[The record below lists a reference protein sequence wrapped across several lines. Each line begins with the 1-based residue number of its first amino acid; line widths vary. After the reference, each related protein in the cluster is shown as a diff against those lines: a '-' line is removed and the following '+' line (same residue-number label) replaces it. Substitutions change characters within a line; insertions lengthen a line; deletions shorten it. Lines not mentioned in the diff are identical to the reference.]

1 MPIYIR
7 SIGYHINRAY
17 FKQDLQLTKAGN
29 RRAKRGGS
37 RKYEVRVEPSEADA
51 FMDFRTR
58 FCYSG
63 IMISKFYCLTSIS
76 PKDNIQFEGL
86 HHKVG
91 NKERVLLKFLKLTFW

>member
-1 MPIYIR
+1 MDHTPVRIIPGVKAAYSWHILSRIY
-7 SIGYHINRAY
+7 NC
-17 FKQDLQLTKAGN
+17 TKAGN
-29 RRAKRGGS
+29 RRTKRGGP
-37 RKYEVRVEPSEADA
+37 RKSEGGVRVKLSEADA
-51 FMDFRTR
+51 FTDFRTR

-91 NKERVLLKFLKLTFW
+91 NKE